1 MRMEQVPPPHLSPY
15 LTHISPISPISR
27 TEQML
32 AEAEGRYAA
41 TDEVHAKH
49 FGWVLRQYRAHPG
62 YSARVRVRVRVG
74 LGLG

>member
-1 MRMEQVPPPHLSPY
+1 MRKPKAFWELKAHRVPPRPPAYVSTMRM
-15 LTHISPISPISR
+15 
-27 TEQML
+27 EQML

-62 YSARVRVRVRVG
+62 
-74 LGLG
+74 